1 MPFHWKTL
9 KMIGIT
15 PDGNLLYSLE
25 ANVQWLT
32 INKLLAM
39 FMGDEKNNKWF
50 SRYQNKRFVRH
61 IILLH

>member
-15 PDGNLLYSLE
+15 HDGNLLYSLE